1 MTKTEHMFYNQTIP
15 QEGSDFMGYKEK
27 MIKLIQD
34 TDDEKLIY
42 YIYMV
47 MKKIMERG

>member
-1 MTKTEHMFYNQTIP
+1 MFYNLIIP
-15 QEGSDFMGYKEK
+15 QKGSDFMGYKEK
-27 MIKLIQD
+27 LIKLIQK

>member
-27 MIKLIQD
+27 LIDMIQKIK
-34 TDDEKLIY
+34 DEKLIY
-42 YIYMV
+42 YIYLV
-47 MKKIMERG
+47 VSKLAERY

>member
-1 MTKTEHMFYNQTIP
+1 MFYNLIIP
-15 QEGSDFMGYKEK
+15 QKGSDFMLYKEK
-27 MIKLIQD
+27 LIKLIQK

-47 MKKIMERG
+47 MKKIMDRG